1 MELFLERI
9 GLIGYPI
16 LIATFMY
23 ASFIHMTGQNTLCT
37 YLFVGTRRRTVLF
50 NFYMASGFFGLMA
63 SRVAN
68 IHSMHDAGDS
78 MLVVA
83 RVAFLLA
90 SLVMLWVP
98 VYKLLTRTR

>member
-1 MELFLERI
+1 MSLFLERI

-23 ASFIHMTGQNTLCT
+23 ASFIHMTGRGTLCT

-50 NFYMASGFFGLMA
+50 NFYMAIGFLGLLI
-63 SRVAN
+63 SRLAV
-68 IHSMHDAGDS
+68 IHNLSELNS
-78 MLVVA
+78 TTLVVA